1 MQRPSDSE
9 DWAAPVRLEPGSG
22 PLPRFWAFFLKA
34 ALNVARTTP
43 LEFIRQVQAE
53 TKKVV
58 WPSRR
63 ETIMTGVMVMIMT
76 TLLAIFF
83 LGIDSVFEMV
93 VAFLLSLAK
102 G

>member
-1 MQRPSDSE
+1 
-9 DWAAPVRLEPGSG
+9 
-22 PLPRFWAFFLKA
+22 
-34 ALNVARTTP
+34 
-43 LEFIRQVQAE
+43 
-53 TKKVV
+53 
-58 WPSRR
+58 
-63 ETIMTGVMVMIMT
+63 MTGVMVMIMT